1 MPEEELL
8 RFGKRRR
15 LTRDDHERLNRSTTM
30 PGRPLRPVDEANAL
44 SDGSD
49 DTMLGAGSYPM
60 GLPSL
65 TEANTTPYYPPIDAR
80 RGSSQPMLLEDESLD
95 ADNGVGVHSSLPST
109 NGVARGARN
118 ASSLSRSSSVLQR
131 HGDRV
136 MMTNHVRMNGELH
149 LSARQWLEQGH
160 AVEASQ
166 YNRGSSIVPEPVST
180 VRRRF
185 TIDDQIRDAQALVDR
200 QGRLPASSPSRF
212 AQPLGQGQIALE
224 RPVRMFPRGPPM
236 GIPATIFQR
245 APQTNGD
252 LDDLTQLS
260 APGQTFQQISQF
272 PPSSPSPR
280 PMSSQQPAAI
290 VRALMS
296 RQGRPERPVL
306 GNANVSLNGGMDGNM
321 NGEASSGEQSDGDTA
336 NDEVYQAYL
345 NF

>member
-1 MPEEELL
+1 M
-8 RFGKRRR
+8 
-15 LTRDDHERLNRSTTM
+15 
-30 PGRPLRPVDEANAL
+30 
-44 SDGSD
+44 
-49 DTMLGAGSYPM
+49 
-60 GLPSL
+60 
-65 TEANTTPYYPPIDAR
+65 
-80 RGSSQPMLLEDESLD
+80 
-95 ADNGVGVHSSLPST
+95 
-109 NGVARGARN
+109 
-118 ASSLSRSSSVLQR
+118 
-131 HGDRV
+131 
-136 MMTNHVRMNGELH
+136 
-149 LSARQWLEQGH
+149 
-160 AVEASQ
+160 EASQ